1 MMETKGKHIKNDEI
15 DDFAKALLD
24 KKTEIALE
32 DIALKENERITRV
45 RFNDA
50 SLDDDDIGTSAFD
63 ALNMLRKERGQ
74 DPITP
79 ESMNETVQIKKPVY
93 EEPVPDWEEE
103 DFTTSSLSR
112 ENIMKQS
119 IRSAQRV
126 IKENEANAVQVQTEP
141 VKEEVPVQTQ
151 NTGAIPVKGNEP
163 QAEPAKQSKAKP
175 PRKKI
180 QFKELS
186 KQQLYILIAVVLGLL
201 LLVGYGYREL
211 IWVPQNIPSA
221 QQEKAYDKLIAY
233 ADEYTMMSTSE
244 KYELLDMEED
254 YNILLTKQKNQI
266 NSYFE
271 EQVDMTYTELLKQLK
286 QSKQTEEDLANPD
299 YQTLASAL
307 SNWASKTDAEKYM
320 VIDLYE
326 TYENSSKSIKK
337 KIDNLAKTETG
348 KDYVDLVETLKKQ
361 RDSSAHSQETE
372 EKIAQLQAEI
382 ATLQAELDSFIQYGE
397 TLTDESLI
405 NTNNETI
412 ASYQAQIEALQAQ
425 INAMSPPAPEEE
437 VIE

>member
-163 QAEPAKQSKAKP
+163 QAEPAKQSEAKP

-186 KQQLYILIAVVLGLL
+186 KQQLYILIAIVLGLL

>member
-1 MMETKGKHIKNDEI
+1 METKGKHIKNDEI

-163 QAEPAKQSKAKP
+163 QAKPAKHSEAKP

-186 KQQLYILIAVVLGLL
+186 KQQLYILIAIVLGLL

-412 ASYQAQIEALQAQ
+412 ASYQSQIEALQAQ

>member
-151 NTGAIPVKGNEP
+151 NTGAIPVKRNEP

-186 KQQLYILIAVVLGLL
+186 KQQLYILIAIVLGLL

>member
-1 MMETKGKHIKNDEI
+1 
-15 DDFAKALLD
+15 
-24 KKTEIALE
+24 
-32 DIALKENERITRV
+32 
-45 RFNDA
+45 
-50 SLDDDDIGTSAFD
+50 
-63 ALNMLRKERGQ
+63 
-74 DPITP
+74 
-79 ESMNETVQIKKPVY
+79 
-93 EEPVPDWEEE
+93 
-103 DFTTSSLSR
+103 
-112 ENIMKQS
+112 
-119 IRSAQRV
+119 
-126 IKENEANAVQVQTEP
+126 
-141 VKEEVPVQTQ
+141 
-151 NTGAIPVKGNEP
+151 
-163 QAEPAKQSKAKP
+163 
-175 PRKKI
+175 
-180 QFKELS
+180 
-186 KQQLYILIAVVLGLL
+186 
-201 LLVGYGYREL
+201 
-211 IWVPQNIPSA
+211 
-221 QQEKAYDKLIAY
+221 
-233 ADEYTMMSTSE
+233 ADEYTMMSASE

-361 RDSSAHSQETE
+361 RDSSSHSQETE

>member
-1 MMETKGKHIKNDEI
+1 METKGKHIKNDEI

-141 VKEEVPVQTQ
+141 VKEEAPVQTQ

-163 QAEPAKQSKAKP
+163 QTEPAKQSEAKP

>member
-1 MMETKGKHIKNDEI
+1 METKGKHIKNDEI

-186 KQQLYILIAVVLGLL
+186 KQQLYILIAIVLGLL

-397 TLTDESLI
+397 ALTDESLI

>member
-93 EEPVPDWEEE
+93 EEPIPDWEEE

-151 NTGAIPVKGNEP
+151 NTSAIPVKEKVP
-163 QAEPAKQSKAKP
+163 QKEPARQSESKP
-175 PRKKI
+175 PKKKI

-186 KQQLYILIAVVLGLL
+186 KQQLYILIAVVL
-201 LLVGYGYREL
+201 
-211 IWVPQNIPSA
+211 
-221 QQEKAYDKLIAY
+221 
-233 ADEYTMMSTSE
+233 
-244 KYELLDMEED
+244 
-254 YNILLTKQKNQI
+254 
-266 NSYFE
+266 
-271 EQVDMTYTELLKQLK
+271 
-286 QSKQTEEDLANPD
+286 
-299 YQTLASAL
+299 
-307 SNWASKTDAEKYM
+307 
-320 VIDLYE
+320 
-326 TYENSSKSIKK
+326 
-337 KIDNLAKTETG
+337 
-348 KDYVDLVETLKKQ
+348 
-361 RDSSAHSQETE
+361 
-372 EKIAQLQAEI
+372 
-382 ATLQAELDSFIQYGE
+382 
-397 TLTDESLI
+397 
-405 NTNNETI
+405 
-412 ASYQAQIEALQAQ
+412 
-425 INAMSPPAPEEE
+425 
-437 VIE
+437 